1 MFAVWISV
9 KSPIIETTLFLSWL
23 CPVLSSQYHLT
34 FWWKLLQCSVLTLQ
48 SHANLNKN
56 FIFSSNHITAHSLN
70 HKCFQP
76 LLSTCVM
83 ESLWCQWFSIKLLSS
98 KNNWK
103 AIIIILWIH
112 HLSREGEIGPGT
124 EQIGDCWN
132 KTDPLWRSQGTVQCS
147 VLGPWLFNIPN
158 VAKFDLP
165 PLRNGQWHHFCLG
178 HRGLALMSNLVFVA
192 DV

>member
-1 MFAVWISV
+1 METSTVLCSHIT
-9 KSPIIETTLFLSWL
+9 KSCKP
-23 CPVLSSQYHLT
+23 QQ
-34 FWWKLLQCSVLTLQ
+34 KLYLAAITSR
-48 SHANLNKN
+48 
-56 FIFSSNHITAHSLN
+56 TAHSLN

-112 HLSREGEIGPGT
+112 HLRREGDWAGNRRGIV
-124 EQIGDCWN
+124 WN
-132 KTDPLWRSQGTVQCS
+132 KTDPLWSSQA

-178 HRGLALMSNLVFVA
+178 HRGPALMSNLVFVA